1 MFLGTA
7 GLVLL
12 KSGRGQFVMVHNGH
26 IYTLSDR
33 HEHIGTQS
41 WVCVKKKTLNC
52 DGTLTT
58 LWGPTLISSTAHNH
72 PQLNEVI
79 KRLQVPNSS
88 ISPELL

>member
-1 MFLGTA
+1 M
-7 GLVLL
+7 LL
-12 KSGRGQFVMVHNGH
+12 KSGRGQLVLVHNGH
-26 IYTLSDR
+26 IYTINDR
-33 HEHIGTQS
+33 HENIRTIS

-58 LWGPTLISSTAHNH
+58 MYGPTLISSTAHNH

-79 KRLQVPNSS
+79 QRLQVPNSS